1 MSGTRNRIKVQL
13 SYNNEKDRNL
23 VAWDMKRLFPD
34 VKIRELAEKDG
45 YKHTVLTVRNPKAD
59 TK

>member
-13 SYNNEKDRNL
+13 SYNNEKDRDAL
-23 VAWDMKRLFPD
+23 VWLVKWLFPD

-45 YKHTVLTVRNPKAD
+45 YKHTVLTVRNPKGN